1 MIDRSERGVMSLS
14 KRLLRWALPV
24 LLLVLVQAP
33 LLAQEG
39 MPGGG
44 VTGQNLRAYRF
55 VFIAYALAWI
65 LVFGWVVSVGR
76 RLAKVERRLG
86 E

>member
-1 MIDRSERGVMSLS
+1 MSKS

-24 LLLVLVQAP
+24 LLFVLVAVP
-33 LLAQEG
+33 VMAQEG

-44 VTGQNLRAYRF
+44 SSGQNLRAYRF
-55 VFIAYALAWI
+55 VFIAYALAW
-65 LVFGWVVSVGR
+65 VFVLGWVVNVGR
-76 RLAKVERRLG
+76 RLARLERRLG

>member
-1 MIDRSERGVMSLS
+1 MSLS

-24 LLLVLVQAP
+24 VLLVLVTVP

-39 MPGGG
+39 MPAGGSS
-44 VTGQNLRAYRF
+44 GQNLRAYRF
-55 VFIAYALAWI
+55 VFIAYALAWVF
-65 LVFGWVVSVGR
+65 VFGWVVSVGR
-76 RLAKVERRLG
+76 RLARLERRLG

>member
-1 MIDRSERGVMSLS
+1 MSPS
-14 KRLLRWALPV
+14 KRFLRWALPV
-24 LLLVLVQAP
+24 LLFVLVTTP

-39 MPGGG
+39 TPGGAAS
-44 VTGQNLRAYRF
+44 QNMRAYRF

-76 RLAKVERRLG
+76 RLARLERRLG
-86 E
+86 D

>member
-1 MIDRSERGVMSLS
+1 MSLS
-14 KRLLRWALPV
+14 KLLLRWAVTVPV
-24 LLLVLVQAP
+24 FLLVHAP

-39 MPGGG
+39 MPGG
-44 VTGQNLRAYRF
+44 VATGQNLRAYRF
-55 VFIAYALAWI
+55 VFIAYALVWI

-76 RLAKVERRLG
+76 RLARLERRLG